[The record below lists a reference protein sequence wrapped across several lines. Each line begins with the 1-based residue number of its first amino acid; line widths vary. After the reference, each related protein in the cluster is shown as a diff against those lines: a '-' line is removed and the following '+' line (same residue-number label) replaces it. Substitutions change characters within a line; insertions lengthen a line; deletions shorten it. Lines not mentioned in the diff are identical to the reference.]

1 MTGRKPIPS
10 AVKAV
15 QGNKA
20 KLGKARI
27 KVDPKGVGKPS
38 VPPGLSA
45 DARRL
50 WAHVVGS
57 LPDEVLSKA
66 DDAALEIFARAW
78 ARYRKA
84 VSQVDRTSLV
94 VQSKNGP
101 VKNPLLNV
109 INQAETVMLRAAAEL
124 GLTPAARARLATTA
138 PRSDDTMKVLM
149 GDELASGGWSIPSSA
164 SN

>member
-1 MTGRKPIPS
+1 MRGRKPIP
-10 AVKAV
+10 AVIKAV

-27 KVDPKGVGKPS
+27 KLDPKGVGKPS

-57 LPDEVLSKA
+57 LPDEVLSTA

-84 VSQVDRTSLV
+84 AGEVDRTGFV
-94 VQSKNGP
+94 VKTERGP

-109 INQAETVMLRAAAEL
+109 ISQAEAVMLRAAAEL